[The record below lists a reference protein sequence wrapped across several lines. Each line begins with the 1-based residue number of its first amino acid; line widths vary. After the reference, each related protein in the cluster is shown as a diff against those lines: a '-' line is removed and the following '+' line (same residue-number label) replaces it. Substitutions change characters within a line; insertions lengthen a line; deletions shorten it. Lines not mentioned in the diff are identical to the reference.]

1 MYINKQA
8 NTNTLGLIDECYIGI
23 NKQLYNPITI
33 ITKVYAIKFYF
44 HLVSSLPFVKKLYV
58 MNDRNVIRFWTLIDP
73 NDYDSRD
80 KIYDLELEL
89 RERFKDEKI
98 KFEFNVFSDNSY
110 FIHQISENA
119 KALIK

>member
-44 HLVSSLPFVKKLYV
+44 HLVSPLPFVKKLYV

-89 RERFKDEKI
+89 REKFKDEKI
-98 KFEFNVFSDNSY
+98 KFEFNVFSDTPYS
-110 FIHQISENA
+110 IQQIPKNI
-119 KALIK
+119 KTLIK

>member
-1 MYINKQA
+1 M
-8 NTNTLGLIDECYIGI
+8 GLIDECYIGI

-44 HLVSSLPFVKKLYV
+44 HSVSSLPFVKKLYV
-58 MNDRNVIRFWTLIDP
+58 MNDRKVIKFWTLIDP

-89 RERFKDEKI
+89 RDKFKDEKI
-98 KFEFNVFSDNSY
+98 MFEFNVFSDTSY
-110 FIHQISENA
+110 FMQQIPENA
-119 KALIK
+119 KTLIK